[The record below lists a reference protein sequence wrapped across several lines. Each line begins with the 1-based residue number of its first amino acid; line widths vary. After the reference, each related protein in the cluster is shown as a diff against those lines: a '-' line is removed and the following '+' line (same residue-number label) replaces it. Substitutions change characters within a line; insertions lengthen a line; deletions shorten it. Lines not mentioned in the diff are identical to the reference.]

1 MFDYD
6 TAMADP
12 KCRLFTNINQTPER
26 IDKSDYDY
34 MYDDFGTQVLPDDL
48 VMKVVFKKKDV
59 VSVSHSGKFE
69 QRLVTVAFAK
79 YVAID
84 NFVELI
90 DDIGI
95 EHQDYCFAMEG
106 RDYLQQKLEGALDR
120 E

>member
-6 TAMADP
+6 AAMADTT
-12 KCRLFTNINQTPER
+12 CRLFTNINQTSER
-26 IDKSDYDY
+26 NDKSDYDY

-59 VSVSHSGKFE
+59 VNIPHSGKFE
-69 QRLVTVAFAK
+69 QHLVTVTFAK
-79 YVAID
+79 YVTID
-84 NFVELI
+84 NYVELM

-95 EHQDYCFAMEG
+95 EYQDYSFAMEG